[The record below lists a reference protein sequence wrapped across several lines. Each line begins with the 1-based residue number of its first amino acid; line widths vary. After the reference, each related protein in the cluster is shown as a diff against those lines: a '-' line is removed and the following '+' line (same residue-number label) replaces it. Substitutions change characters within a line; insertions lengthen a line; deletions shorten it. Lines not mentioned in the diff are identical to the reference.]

1 MDFKVLLTVFFY
13 NTIKGFV
20 LKVLPALGIP
30 EDIMMLLIGYLL
42 SRYTRYTWIGEG
54 IMYGAAAALGAS
66 GGISL
71 GSLLGGGQAATQ
83 QAQTSTK
90 VIA

>member
-83 QAQTSTK
+83 QAQTSIK